1 MNSWHGIPYVEVSYA
16 PFTKSYVGDAGHGLR
31 PRPKITASLELL
43 FSKRYTVL
51 DVGVMYGFE
60 HEQSY
65 IRAFKKYLGL
75 TPGEFLR
82 RPVDVPLTER
92 FELSTITAVQN
103 GLLFRPVI
111 RYKKVLLLASKLY
124 PMNLKEN

>member
-1 MNSWHGIPYVEVSYA
+1 
-16 PFTKSYVGDAGHGLR
+16 
-31 PRPKITASLELL
+31 
-43 FSKRYTVL
+43 
-51 DVGVMYGFE
+51 MYGFE

-65 IRAFKKYLGL
+65 IRALKKYLGL
-75 TPGEFLR
+75 TSGEFLR

>member
-1 MNSWHGIPYVEVSYA
+1 
-16 PFTKSYVGDAGHGLR
+16 
-31 PRPKITASLELL
+31 
-43 FSKRYTVL
+43 
-51 DVGVMYGFE
+51 MYGFE

-65 IRAFKKYLGL
+65 IRAFKKYLGF